1 MKDFGKKLL
10 RVTFAI
16 ALLGFGVKAL
26 IHFMGKMECCEGED
40 EHREPYQPEE

>member
-16 ALLGFGVKAL
+16 VLLGIGVKVM
-26 IHFMGKMECCEGED
+26 IHFLGKMECGED
-40 EHREPYQPEE
+40 EHREPYQPE